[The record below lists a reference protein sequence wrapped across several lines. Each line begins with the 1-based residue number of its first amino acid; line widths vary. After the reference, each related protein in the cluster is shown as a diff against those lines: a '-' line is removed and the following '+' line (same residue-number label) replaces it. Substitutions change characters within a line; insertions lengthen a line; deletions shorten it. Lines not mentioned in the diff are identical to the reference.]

1 MADLILFL
9 KVSYTM
15 IAYDIE
21 AISKLNIFTSQDGY
35 AGHENSQK
43 SPDREGEQSQCK
55 ESRTKSFTGR
65 LQASNWNFKLFKLSK
80 KLGNEKISFTG
91 CLQASMHKLSGNT
104 TTCQCKII
112 QSAKSDMKG

>member
-1 MADLILFL
+1 
-9 KVSYTM
+9 M
-15 IAYDIE
+15 IAYDFE

-65 LQASNWNFKLFKLSK
+65 LQASNRNFKLFKLSK

-91 CLQASMHKLSGNT
+91 CLQASMHKLSRNT
-104 TTCQCKII
+104 TTCKCKII
-112 QSAKSDMKG
+112 QSAKSSDMKGYHSLAAEYTP

>member
-1 MADLILFL
+1 
-9 KVSYTM
+9 M

-65 LQASNWNFKLFKLSK
+65 L
-80 KLGNEKISFTG
+80 
-91 CLQASMHKLSGNT
+91 
-104 TTCQCKII
+104 
-112 QSAKSDMKG
+112 